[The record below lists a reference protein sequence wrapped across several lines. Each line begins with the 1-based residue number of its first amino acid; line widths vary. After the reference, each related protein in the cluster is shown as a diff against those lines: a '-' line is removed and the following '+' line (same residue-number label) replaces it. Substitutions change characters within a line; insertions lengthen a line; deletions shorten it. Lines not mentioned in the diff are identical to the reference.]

1 MILRFH
7 KIPPSY
13 CFLGNPIL
21 FEVSGT
27 AYEAIDIA
35 ITCAGNTYAQTYYP
49 FLRTDGRYYS
59 LIDVSGF
66 LFKESTIHQYPTG
79 AGYVIPFENHS
90 IAYEVRILQALEVEN
105 ELGIVTGSEDY
116 VFSGTAL
123 PGGINEQLFGMLAEN
138 GKTIFDFRLSS
149 KSCNFLFTTRTHSPD
164 IHLRRSEMYPFL
176 FIHPGG
182 TISFLSGKGNSLEAD
197 SLSEKTVCL
206 LDIYKVWDDFL
217 SQYNEFASNIAVLVD
232 GLESFR
238 FTIRDSK
245 EEDELYTLRFRN
257 SLGAFEVIEVVGKA
271 SNEPE
276 FAEET
281 TYKALTDYNYYE
293 TLKDRQGLVNKIK
306 VSTGYKSRDDL
317 LFIRDLI
324 CSDEVYFYYRDGSV
338 FRCRVTADKM
348 NFANKLVTPTAV
360 DLVVTEVGSGK
371 FVTPEVTREML
382 ERAGFDF
389 NVFDETF
396 DQTFN

>member
-1 MILRFH
+1 MEVTVL
-7 KIPPSY
+7 KTPGPY
-13 CFLGNPIL
+13 CFVGNPVV
-21 FEVSGT
+21 FELQT
-27 AYEAIDIA
+27 ASYGAIDISVSVNGE
-35 ITCAGNTYAQTYYP
+35 TFTQSYYP
-49 FLRTDGRYYS
+49 FLKGEVYCCKVD
-59 LIDVSGF
+59 ISGF
-66 LFKESTIHQYPTG
+66 LFKGNLASSFPQGVGLVTPFLGHS
-79 AGYVIPFENHS
+79 IPFSFTIKKAIIDLWINDQPHFS
-90 IAYEVRILQALEVEN
+90 
-105 ELGIVTGSEDY
+105 DY
-116 VFSGTAL
+116 TFSGISF
-123 PGGINEQLFGMLAEN
+123 PGGVNEQLLGLLGGY
-138 GKTIFDFRLSS
+138 GKTIFDFRLNS
-149 KSCNFLFTTRTHSPD
+149 KSRNFLFTTRTHGPD

-182 TISFLSGKGNSLEAD
+182 AISFVSGKGNSLQAD

-217 SQYNEFASNIAVLVD
+217 SQYSEFASSIAVLVD
-232 GLESFR
+232 GTEAFR
-238 FTIRDSK
+238 FSIRDSK
-245 EEDELYTLRFRN
+245 EENELYTLRFRN

-281 TYKALTDYNYYE
+281 TYKSLTDYNYYE
-293 TLKDRQGLVNKIK
+293 TRKDRQGLVNKIK

-324 CSDEVYFYYRDGSV
+324 CSDEVYFSYRDGSV
-338 FRCRVTADKM
+338 FRCRVSADKM

-382 ERAGFDF
+382 EQAGISY
-389 NVFDETF
+389 NIFDETF
-396 DQTFN
+396 DETFN